1 MTIAIWIIA
10 ICEVIRIIQNGIQ
23 LFSLISNRDEYDKRG
38 DEALQAFKDS
48 LVKDEMRE
56 KEMADSISR
65 YIGLTKAGKEDE

>member
-23 LFSLISNRDEYDKRG
+23 LFFLIRNNDKSG

-48 LVKDEMRE
+48 LENEDKLIRE
-56 KEMADSISR
+56 WLR
-65 YIGLTKAGKEDE
+65 GKEHERREER

>member
-23 LFSLISNRDEYDKRG
+23 LFFLIRNNDKSG

-48 LVKDEMRE
+48 LENEDKLI
-56 KEMADSISR
+56 KEWLR
-65 YIGLTKAGKEDE
+65 GKEHERLL

>member
-23 LFSLISNRDEYDKRG
+23 LFSLIRNRDEYDKRG

-56 KEMADSISR
+56 KEMADRISR
-65 YIGLTKAGKEDE
+65 YISLTKAGEEDE

>member
-23 LFSLISNRDEYDKRG
+23 LFSLIRNNDRSG

-48 LVKDEMRE
+48 LENEDKLIRE
-56 KEMADSISR
+56 WLR
-65 YIGLTKAGKEDE
+65 GKEHE